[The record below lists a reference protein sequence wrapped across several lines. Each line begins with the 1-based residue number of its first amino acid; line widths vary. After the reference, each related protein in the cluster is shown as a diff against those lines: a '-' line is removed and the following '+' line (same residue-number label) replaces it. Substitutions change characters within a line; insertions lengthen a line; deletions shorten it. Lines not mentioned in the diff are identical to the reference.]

1 MQRFARPQGGFEPMI
16 RAIGFVAMLA
26 APATALAGFDS
37 LRALGRVPVLDVLEV
52 LVRDDEILAVD
63 GRLGGGAVRERLE
76 VEEQV
81 VWADARGEVGV
92 VITNRRI
99 LAATPDVPRWM
110 FTRIGVHESR
120 PLAVVL
126 GDRVA
131 LILTDHRAIGVAAQG
146 RKKFFAET
154 ITPHESVLDFLVGE
168 SVAVIVTDK
177 RLLGMSAF
185 LPGFVE
191 QRIGIHEKI
200 QDVATLADFAT
211 VATHR
216 RLLIFRAPMAS
227 WQEQQ
232 LSLR

>member
-1 MQRFARPQGGFEPMI
+1 MALVLVGLASARAFAD
-16 RAIGFVAMLA
+16 
-26 APATALAGFDS
+26 FDS
-37 LRALGRVPVLDVLEV
+37 LRARGRVPVLDVLEV
-52 LVRDDEILAVD
+52 IVRNDEVFAID
-63 GRLGGGAVRERLE
+63 GRLGGAAIRERLDID
-76 VEEQV
+76 EEPLWV
-81 VWADARGEVGV
+81 DARGEVGV
-92 VITNRRI
+92 VVTNKRV

-110 FTRIGVHESR
+110 WTRIGVHESV

-126 GDRVA
+126 GERVA
-131 LILTDHRAIGVAAQG
+131 LILTDDRAIGVSSGG
-146 RKKFFAET
+146 RKKFFAED
-154 ITPHESVLDFLVGE
+154 ITPNESVLDFLVGE
-168 SVAVIVTDK
+168 SVAVVVTDK

-216 RLLIFRAPMAS
+216 RLLVFRAPTAT

>member
-1 MQRFARPQGGFEPMI
+1 MRER
-16 RAIGFVAMLA
+16 
-26 APATALAGFDS
+26 APAGTPHLLPVAVHLLA
-37 LRALGRVPVLDVLEV
+37 EV
-52 LVRDDEILAVD
+52 R
-63 GRLGGGAVRERLE
+63 R
-76 VEEQV
+76 
-81 VWADARGEVGV
+81 
-92 VITNRRI
+92 NRQ
-99 LAATPDVPRWM
+99 
-110 FTRIGVHESR
+110 R

-131 LILTDHRAIGVAAQG
+131 LILTDHRASGVAAQG
-146 RKKFFAET
+146 RKKFFAED
-154 ITPHESVLDFLVGE
+154 ITPNESVLDFLVGE

-185 LPGFVE
+185 LPGFFE

-216 RLLIFRAPMAS
+216 RLLVFRAPTAT